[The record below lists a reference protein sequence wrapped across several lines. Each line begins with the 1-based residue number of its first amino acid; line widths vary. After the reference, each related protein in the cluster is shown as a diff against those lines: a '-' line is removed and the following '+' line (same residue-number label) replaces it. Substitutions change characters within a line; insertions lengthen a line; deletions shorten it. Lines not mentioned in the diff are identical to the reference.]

1 MKTSFQWLRAFGLRC
16 VAGLVPPCH
25 EVTRLVSQGLD
36 RPLPWTTRLRLRV
49 HFLGCVWCRRYREQL
64 QNLRAFARG
73 FPERGGG
80 AGTPGL
86 STEARTR
93 IETALRGETG
103 R

>member
-1 MKTSFQWLRAFGLRC
+1 MKTMFRRFRSLCLRF
-16 VAGLVPPCH
+16 VALFIPPCH

-49 HFLGCVWCRRYREQL
+49 HFLGCVWCRRYQEQL
-64 QNLRAFARG
+64 QNLRTFARL

-80 AGTPGL
+80 DGTPGL
-86 STEARTR
+86 SPQARAR
-93 IETALRGETG
+93 IETAVREEAG